1 MASDSR
7 RRAYLSMLRRRV
19 LELLGRGF
27 NVYVSSEY
35 RGIVAEL
42 VPAIACSFAPVLS
55 TESTPSY
62 ARYFAKLS
70 KCSSSPSYY
79 LIDNPR
85 ANPEKFGKPALVIA
99 EKLPPPAENTAILE
113 FSAKKAAELQQQ
125 GYRVY
130 YLSLE

>member
-1 MASDSR
+1 VSSSK

-19 LELLGRGF
+19 LELLGRGYD
-27 NVYVSSEY
+27 VYVLAGHRSV
-35 RGIVAEL
+35 VAEL

-79 LIDNPR
+79 LVDNPR
-85 ANPEKFGKPALVIA
+85 VDPEGLGKPALVVA
-99 EKLPPPAENTAILE
+99 EKLPPPGEKTAVLE
-113 FSAKKAAELQQQ
+113 FSSKKALELQQQ
-125 GYRVY
+125 GYKVY